1 VSIEET
7 GSAFDD
13 VGFGVREDF
22 ELPWEEFEACVLQ
35 EAGEGDRQ
43 FPGALVLG
51 EGEVEVQTAAVGT
64 GAVERSDE
72 SEGF

>member
-1 VSIEET
+1 MSVEET

-13 VGFGVREDF
+13 VGFRVRED
-22 ELPWEEFEACVLQ
+22 LDLTREEFEACVFQ

-43 FPGALVLG
+43 FPGALILR
-51 EGEVEVQTAAVGT
+51 EGEVEVQTAAVGA
-64 GAVERSDE
+64 GAVEGSDE